1 MNLSSDRRDG
11 MTLVELLV
19 AVAILGLLAIAV
31 LPSFATTTERSR
43 AREASRAV
51 TSFIAQAQGKAIG
64 QQIPVGFG
72 IVKLGASTGDAAIDL
87 VPAMVPERYQG
98 DTPAATVSLTPPNPP
113 LPPTAPFRMDLTFV
127 PSVTNPAASNIGCE
141 TGDLIRFDGRGPWF
155 EFLALTGLP
164 GPVYQCSLRS
174 DATAVDTL
182 ASQTQ
187 VNTPWPDPGP
197 PGLPIQYSFEILRR
211 PRRAGAAMSLGKS
224 RCIDVYWSWAGQ
236 TRLAVAEP
244 VIHVLFDATG
254 AVRQVVAGPTRLSP
268 DGDILLLVGRID
280 RAGQTPVLP
289 LPANATDDSVGAN
302 WQYADSNWI
311 SINRLS
317 GACRTA
323 PCDAAAARQ
332 TPPTGLSNND
342 KVLWSLRQSQ
352 TFVRSDVLPN
362 QQ

>member
-1 MNLSSDRRDG
+1 

-51 TSFIAQAQGKAIG
+51 TSFIAQAQGRAIG

-155 EFLALTGLP
+155 EFLALP
-164 GPVYQCSLRS
+164 GQPFQCSLRS
-174 DATAVDTL
+174 DATVDTL
-182 ASQTQ
+182 ASQTP

-197 PGLPIQYSFEILRR
+197 AASPIQYPFEILRR
-211 PRRAGAAMSLGKS
+211 PRRAGAAMSLGES
-224 RCIDVYWSWAGQ
+224 RCIDVYWSRAGQ
-236 TRLAVAEP
+236 TSLAVAEP

-254 AVRQVVAGPTRLSP
+254 AVRQIVFGPSRLSP

-280 RAGQTPVLP
+280 RAGQAPVLP
-289 LPANATDDSVGAN
+289 LPATATDDSIGAN

-311 SINRLS
+311 SINPLS